1 MPRSSAKDMATVPL
15 IGDAVVPGR
24 ATGELLAANVGISFW
39 GGVDAVSGTVI
50 DCHHPLHGQS
60 IAGKILA
67 IPNGRGS
74 CTGSQVVL
82 ELLLAGQ
89 APAAI
94 LMRRPDEI
102 IALGVIVA
110 EELFGR
116 SLPVVSLGEE
126 GFAGVICAKPTSAF
140 VSFKD
145 ASHDSIIGI
154 RGEYGTSGSL
164 NDWSNFVFGRTCAA
178 NVSLSSETTVRAGR
192 TFAAQT
198 PHTSLPGVLRS
209 FSRLLR
215 PSHR

>member
-1 MPRSSAKDMATVPL
+1 MVML
-15 IGDAVVPGR
+15 
-24 ATGELLAANVGISFW
+24 
-39 GGVDAVSGTVI
+39 
-50 DCHHPLHGQS
+50 
-60 IAGKILA
+60 
-67 IPNGRGS
+67 
-74 CTGSQVVL
+74 VVL
-82 ELLLAGQ
+82 SLSYGT
-89 APAAI
+89 
-94 LMRRPDEI
+94 
-102 IALGVIVA
+102 
-110 EELFGR
+110 LFIDGNYD
-116 SLPVVSLGEE
+116 SDSNNSTYIGTTDPGLGEE